1 MAIPLFG
8 INRMAPVQK
17 SKDCMQLRPTVA
29 SRFQSA
35 SLSDPAKATS
45 RQETLLVEEDFSK
58 MTSGTEQNPDTTVYL
73 ASESSEPG
81 IYINPAYTRQPG
93 WAGNKVFSAG
103 GAVFLRT
110 HSLMDNAT
118 LFTPIGDYSGEI
130 TVTCRVKAVENKVL
144 VYNEYGQLMW
154 GTTEGSSLFI
164 QAGIGGVESGLA
176 AKTDQQDG
184 YYTRLYPQHGWTT
197 VTYTFTNY
205 SGNNDGYIVFFTEG
219 AIMLDDIKITTS
231 PTIIGNPGGLH
242 VADFRADQFT
252 IEWQPVR
259 KAQNYYVN
267 LYKKVYT
274 SEEDAVYKE
283 NFENYQPGELWNISS
298 DITVDGVG
306 KNGSKALKLENGD
319 YIVTPYNSSK
329 YKNFKFWMKTI
340 YPEGM
345 TEEEIYSGETGSIKI
360 DILTKE
366 GWKDYSYLYGWGFMY
381 DEYNDCDLNEEGW
394 GLFDNGSFYGVKL
407 TFEGFPEG
415 TSIYFDEAEVI
426 TDPSFELEFVDGR
439 SASDWGFGDNMTK
452 YDTTKETSYTF
463 TNLDPNAE
471 YFYGVRAHCMVD
483 RNLFSQWK
491 LYECFEVATPQTL
504 NATDIDA
511 YGSFTANWNPSPKAT
526 RYSVNLYN
534 VYQTESIVDDY
545 LLIDEDFENV
555 SIDDS
560 NDYLTLENYDISTLD
575 DYTNL
580 PGWMG
585 KENIIANGMLGCN
598 YSVYSINKIC
608 LPMINVGNGNFVTL
622 TMKAYGIVDDCLIFN
637 VDGVKYQLNLSKSD
651 ESDYGCFSGSVM
663 IPVNSY
669 FISPYIYSKNGLAFV
684 IDELKISQDLMPGSN
699 VYTWIQKV
707 DVDADSN
714 SYAFADL
721 TEKGVY
727 SYDVTAYYDRPDGK
741 TAISK
746 QSEMM
751 IVDLL
756 NGSSK
761 SKINNIIGNGSESMV
776 KAIYTIDG
784 IQTQSLSKGLNIV
797 VMSDGSVRRVFF
809 K

>member
-1 MAIPLFG
+1 LKNIRLYDPK
-8 INRMAPVQK
+8 N
-17 SKDCMQLRPTVA
+17 LRNA
-29 SRFQSA
+29 
-35 SLSDPAKATS
+35 
-45 RQETLLVEEDFSK
+45 LLVYDE
-58 MTSGTEQNPDTTVYL
+58 N
-73 ASESSEPG
+73 
-81 IYINPAYTRQPG
+81 
-93 WAGNKVFSAG
+93 
-103 GAVFLRT
+103 
-110 HSLMDNAT
+110 
-118 LFTPIGDYSGEI
+118 GE
-130 TVTCRVKAVENKVL
+130 
-144 VYNEYGQLMW
+144 LMW
-154 GTTEGSSLFI
+154 GTTEGSSLYI
-164 QAGIGGVESGLA
+164 QAGIGGVESGFA

-197 VTYTFTNY
+197 LTYTFTNY
-205 SGNNDGYIVFFTEG
+205 SGNNDGYIVFYTEG

-283 NFENYQPGELWNISS
+283 DFENYQPGELWNISS

-366 GWKDYSYLYGWGFMY
+366 GWKYYSYFYGWGFMY
-381 DEYNDCDLNEEGW
+381 DEYCDCDLNEEGW
-394 GLFDNGSFYGVKL
+394 GLFDNGSFYGVRL

-426 TDPSFELEFVDGR
+426 TDPSYELEFVDGAN
-439 SASDWGFGDNMTK
+439 ASDWGFGENMTK

-491 LYECFEVATPQTL
+491 LYECFEVASPQSIS
-504 NATDIDA
+504 ASDIDS
-511 YGSFTANWNPSPKAT
+511 YGSFTANWTPSPKAT
-526 RYSVNLYN
+526 RYSADLFS
-534 VYQTESIVDDY
+534 VYKSDSFERDHV
-545 LLIDEDFENV
+545 LLDEDFDNV
-555 SIDDS
+555 TIDPS
-560 NDYLTLENYDISTLD
+560 NDYLTLNNYDISSLD

-580 PGWMG
+580 PGWTG
-585 KENIIANGMLGCN
+585 RENIIANGMLGCN
-598 YSVYSINKIC
+598 YSVDYLNKLM
-608 LPMINVGNGNFVTL
+608 LPMISVGNAKFITL
-622 TMKAYGIVDDCLIFN
+622 SLTAYGIVDDVLVFN
-637 VDGVKYQLNLSKSD
+637 ADGVKYNINLTASEESK
-651 ESDYGCFSGSVM
+651 YGAYSGSII
-663 IPVNSY
+663 IPVNKH
-669 FISPYIYSKNGLAFV
+669 FISPAIYSKNGLAFIV
-684 IDELKISQDLMPGSN
+684 DEIKITQDLEPGSN
-699 VYTWIQKV
+699 VYTWMQNV
-707 DVDADSN
+707 EVDADTN
-714 SYAFADL
+714 SYVFSDL
-721 TEKGVY
+721 TENSLYACNVK
-727 SYDVTAYYDRPDGK
+727 AYYDRSDGK
-741 TAISK
+741 TAVSK
-746 QSEMM
+746 ASEML
-751 IVDLL
+751 IVDLK
-756 NGSSK
+756 NGSYQSN
-761 SKINNIIGNGSESMV
+761 INNTSLIDSGLSIE
-776 KAIYTIDG
+776 AIYTIDG
-784 IQTQSLSKGLNIV
+784 IQTQSMSEGLNIV
-797 VMSDGSVRRVFF
+797 KMSDGSIRKLFV